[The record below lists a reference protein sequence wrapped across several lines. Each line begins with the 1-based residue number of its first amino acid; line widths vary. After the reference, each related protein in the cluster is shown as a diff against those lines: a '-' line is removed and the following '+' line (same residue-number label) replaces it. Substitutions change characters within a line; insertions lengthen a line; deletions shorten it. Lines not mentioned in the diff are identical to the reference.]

1 MKKVSLA
8 VLFAC
13 CTLALSAQD
22 AIRVK
27 YQGAK
32 PNIMDFSWAYLFDD
46 IENEEECDQEAFAG
60 VRHALSQYRERLP
73 QEEGA
78 TLTVDLKNGYILYE
92 WEDENNSKKT
102 EMCYWNESDGKHK
115 LFAYNTWYY
124 VDGKPALGQYDG
136 LTFWRYNNATKK
148 MSMCEAPG
156 FEVEYQNTTYSL
168 PRVGK
173 DIIVTKWDDKGR
185 KKQKTL
191 KWNGRGF
198 TSK

>member
-1 MKKVSLA
+1 MK
-8 VLFAC
+8 
-13 CTLALSAQD
+13 
-22 AIRVK
+22 
-27 YQGAK
+27 
-32 PNIMDFSWAYLFDD
+32 
-46 IENEEECDQEAFAG
+46 NEEGAMIKYLKEQQNKKQA
-60 VRHALSQYRERLP
+60 VP
-73 QEEGA
+73 QEDGA